1 MCVDNN
7 NLVLL
12 LTFNSS
18 NSAFAQFQ
26 VNTTKN
32 PRGDPKG
39 PTVAEQ
45 VFHDPFERV
54 VRHEHCTDMVVIQT
68 TSYDPNTR
76 FWCVIELFEVL
87 KRIEER
93 DSLRPF
99 KIHYRFSKE
108 FLIKYAKV
116 SRGKKTK
123 PHWDVKGNGEFVKVD
138 PEGKGNITLD
148 FLANPGGGSYEI
160 FQEGDTVQI
169 TEDIVTTAAKTWD
182 EGSSKLTW
190 RKQLGLDQDILPNW
204 PTLKLKIFQ
213 SHYSTC
219 GWDKKFIKICQT
231 PINGKDSWTEMQ
243 TVIAYNQKT
252 SALEF
257 EGNYPCKRCLVFN
270 DILLE

>member
-1 MCVDNN
+1 MQDGKFFDENTPLWFC
-7 NLVLL
+7 
-12 LTFNSS
+12 
-18 NSAFAQFQ
+18 AFAQFQ

-45 VFHDPFERV
+45 VAHDPFERV

-76 FWCVIELFEVL
+76 FWCVIELFEALL
-87 KRIEER
+87 KIEEQ
-93 DSLRPF
+93 DKKRPF

-169 TEDIVTTAAKTWD
+169 TEDSVITAAKTWD
-182 EGSSKLTW
+182 TGSSKLTW
-190 RKQLGLDQDILPNW
+190 REQLKLDQDILPEW
-204 PTLKLKIFQ
+204 PKLKFIIFM
-213 SHYSTC
+213 SHYEGC
-219 GWDKKFIKICQT
+219 GWDDKFITISIT
-231 PINGKDSWTEMQ
+231 PIKKNDSWTEMQ
-243 TVIAYNQKT
+243 TVIAFNQRK
-252 SALEF
+252 SALELM
-257 EGNYPCKRCLVFN
+257 K
-270 DILLE
+270 DIL